1 MATSMLAAPA
11 PVESR
16 RLPLYTLFSANA
28 VSMIGNQ
35 ITNLAIPWFVLTGG
49 GSAVEVGLVG
59 IFTFVPIVLAAF
71 FGGAVVDRLGHART
85 SVISDLLSAGAVALI
100 PLMHLTTG
108 LNLWALLGI
117 VFLGALLDAPGNTAR
132 QSLLPDFAGAA
143 GMPLERANSAYQTI
157 QRGSSMIGPVLSG
170 ALIGVMGAAN
180 VLWVDAATFLV
191 SAALILRLAT
201 HLLRSAEADASVGT
215 VGGVPGSPGTERPV
229 PSGLSDGNP
238 SGNEDRAGGY
248 LADVRAG
255 IAFVRREPV
264 LWRVV
269 ALVSVLNLVEAPV
282 WGIMLPVF
290 AEDAYGEA
298 SALGLLFGSLGAGSV
313 VGAVAYGTFGHRV
326 PRWPIFVTGF
336 LVVGLPMFGL
346 AAAPP
351 LWVGMALMGIIGLAS
366 GPINPIIM
374 TVAQERVPAAMR
386 GRVFGALQALAY
398 MAIPLGLLA
407 GGVLLDLVGMK
418 ASLISIATVY
428 VAISLGM
435 RFSRELRGI
444 ERKAAAKTDAV
455 ATG

>member
-1 MATSMLAAPA
+1 MATTSVAASV
-11 PVESR
+11 PVASR

-35 ITNLAIPWFVLTGG
+35 ITGLAIPWFVLTSG

-59 IFTFVPIVLAAF
+59 VFTFVPIVLAAF

-100 PLMHLTTG
+100 PLMHLTIG
-108 LNLWALLGI
+108 LNLWALLGL

-132 QSLLPDFAGAA
+132 MSLLPDVASQA
-143 GMPLERANSAYQTI
+143 GMPPERANSAYQTI

-170 ALIGVMGAAN
+170 ALIGVIGSVN
-180 VLWVDAATFLV
+180 VLWVDSVTFLV
-191 SAALILRLAT
+191 SAALILRLASR
-201 HLLRSAEADASVGT
+201 LMGPVGMGDVVSVSAGT
-215 VGGVPGSPGTERPV
+215 QSP
-229 PSGLSDGNP
+229 GLSDGSP
-238 SGNEDRAGGY
+238 SGTEGAGGGY

-255 IAFVRREPV
+255 IAFVRRDSV
-264 LWRVV
+264 LWRLVV
-269 ALVSVLNLVEAPV
+269 VVSVLNLVEAPV

-290 AEDAYGEA
+290 AKDAYGEA
-298 SALGLLFGSLGAGSV
+298 SALGLLFGALGAGSV
-313 VGAVAYGTFGHRV
+313 VGAVIYGTFGHRL

-336 LVVGLPMFGL
+336 LVIGLPLFGL
-346 AAAPP
+346 ATAPP
-351 LWVGMALMGIIGLAS
+351 LWLGMVLMGIIGLAS

-374 TVAQERVPAAMR
+374 TVAQERVPAEMR

-407 GGVLLDLVGMK
+407 GGLLFELVGMRT
-418 ASLISIATVY
+418 SLLAIATVY
-428 VAISLGM
+428 VVISLGM

-444 ERKAAAKTDAV
+444 ERGVVKTEAV
-455 ATG
+455 ARG

>member
-1 MATSMLAAPA
+1 M
-11 PVESR
+11 
-16 RLPLYTLFSANA
+16 
-28 VSMIGNQ
+28 
-35 ITNLAIPWFVLTGG
+35 
-49 GSAVEVGLVG
+49 
-59 IFTFVPIVLAAF
+59 
-71 FGGAVVDRLGHART
+71 DRLGHART
-85 SVISDLLSAGAVALI
+85 SIISDLLSAGAVALI
-100 PLMHLTTG
+100 PLMYLTTG
-108 LNLWALLGI
+108 LNLWALLAL

-132 QSLLPDFAGAA
+132 QSLLPDFAGEA

-170 ALIGVMGAAN
+170 ALIGLMGAAN
-180 VLWVDAATFLV
+180 VLWVDAVTFLV
-191 SAALILRLAT
+191 SAALILRLAS
-201 HLLRSAEADASVGT
+201 RMM
-215 VGGVPGSPGTERPV
+215 RPV
-229 PSGLSDGNP
+229 EANP
-238 SGNEDRAGGY
+238 TSESEQSAPGGY

-255 IAFVRREPV
+255 IAFVRRDPV
-264 LWRVV
+264 LWRLV

-298 SALGLLFGSLGAGSV
+298 SALGLLFGALGAGSV
-313 VGAVAYGTFGHRV
+313 VGAVVYGAIGYRL

-351 LWVGMALMGIIGLAS
+351 LWLGMALMGIIGLAS

-374 TVAQERVPAAMR
+374 TVAQERVPAEMR

-407 GGVLLDLVGMK
+407 GGVLLDLVGMRT
-418 ASLISIATVY
+418 SLLSIATVY

-444 ERKAAAKTDAV
+444 ERKAAAGSAV
-455 ATG
+455 AAG